1 MINILIADD
10 HKIFREGVAKLINET
25 EIVKVIGEAANGEEV
40 LEFLKFKTVDVILMD
55 MNMPVLDGIKTT
67 EIVKST
73 HPEIKIIMLSMHE
86 TYEYIKA
93 SLDIG
98 VDGYLLKTT
107 SKEEIIA
114 AIKDVF
120 EGVNYFSKEVLGIV
134 ANEFASENSILPIKL
149 TNREQDVLILI
160 CKEKNSNEIANEL
173 CISTYTVETHR
184 KNLLSKTGS
193 KNVAGLVKFGL
204 NNNII

>member
-134 ANEFASENSILPIKL
+134 SNEFASENSILPIKL

>member
-67 EIVKST
+67 EIIKST

-134 ANEFASENSILPIKL
+134 SNEFASENSILPIKL